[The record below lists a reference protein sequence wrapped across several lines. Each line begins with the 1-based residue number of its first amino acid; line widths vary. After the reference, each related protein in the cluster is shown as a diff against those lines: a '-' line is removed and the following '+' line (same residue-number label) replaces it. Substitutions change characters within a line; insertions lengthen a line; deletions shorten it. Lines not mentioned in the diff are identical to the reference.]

1 MVKKDQCLLVLRH
14 VSFTNSIQKTDRME
28 Q

>member
-1 MVKKDQCLLVLRH
+1 MVKKDKCLLVLRH
-14 VSFTNSIQKTDRME
+14 VSIQKTDRME